1 MQKRGRK
8 EKTTKKRNMVSDRHR
23 EENEN
28 TSLPPPPF
36 VFGLFVCWLVGLFVY
51 LFCANRWSSSGHRM
65 SLSSVATMAVK
76 AGRWARSFCQ
86 QSNMRLWMASGQSI
100 GAGSLRHGTRKNK
113 MNDRFRTMAAAVDV
127 TCIPSRWI

>member
-36 VFGLFVCWLVGLFVY
+36 VFGLFVCWLVGLFT
-51 LFCANRWSSSGHRM
+51 CSAPTAG
-65 SLSSVATMAVK
+65 AVPDT
-76 AGRWARSFCQ
+76 G
-86 QSNMRLWMASGQSI
+86 
-100 GAGSLRHGTRKNK
+100 
-113 MNDRFRTMAAAVDV
+113 
-127 TCIPSRWI
+127 